1 MAAIMI
7 ISLKTINKNHR
18 IVTKVEEAKIAIKV
32 EKAKIVKAV
41 RVKAMVAK
49 EVIGNNLVQW
59 EMMTILTILEEMT
72 EVMMVDM
79 MMMMMTEDFGERRF
93 FN

>member
-1 MAAIMI
+1 MVVIMI

-18 IVTKVEEAKIAIKV
+18 IAIKV
-32 EKAKIVKAV
+32 EKVKVVKAV
-41 RVKAMVAK
+41 RVKVMVANEIME
-49 EVIGNNLVQW
+49 EVMGNNLVQW
-59 EMMTILTILEEMT
+59 EMMIILMMLEEMT

-79 MMMMMTEDFGERRF
+79 MMMTEDFGERRF